1 MLRRLMSRLR
11 RYLVTG
17 LIVVAP
23 LGVTAWILRWL
34 FLRLDSI
41 LGRYLSTA
49 GVEPF
54 PGLGL
59 LVLVLL
65 LIFVGWMLRW
75 ALGRKLVGWWN
86 SVLSRMPLTRTIYN
100 ASSQIVQTVLAR
112 KERLFQ
118 RCALIEYPSPG
129 SFSLAFVT
137 ARSPDEI
144 EERMGTRAITVFL
157 PTAPNPASGFLLMLP
172 AERVHVLEMSV
183 EEGLKLVLSVGAVA
197 PGDEARHVTGLDLD
211 RLIREAGVEDAPRP
225 EGRRGWGR
233 GSRRTKRERASE
245 EERGPGGEPGPE
257 GERGERPGEEPRR
270 VDDGEPPAE
279 DGKEER

>member
-23 LGVTAWILRWL
+23 LGVTAWVLRWL

-41 LGRYLSTA
+41 LGRYVSTV

-54 PGLGL
+54 PGMGL
-59 LVLVLL
+59 FVLVVL

-86 SVLSRMPLTRTIYN
+86 SVLSRLPLTRTIYN

-144 EERMGTRAITVFL
+144 EARMGTRAITVFL

-183 EEGLKLVLSVGAVA
+183 EEGLKLVLSIGAVA
-197 PGDEARHVTGLDLD
+197 PGDDARHVTGLDLD
-211 RLIREAGVEDAPRP
+211 RLIREAEAEDAPRP
-225 EGRRGWGR
+225 GGRRRWGR
-233 GSRRTKRERASE
+233 GSRPAE
-245 EERGPGGEPGPE
+245 GEGTPEE
-257 GERGERPGEEPRR
+257 GERPDADEPTRGDEPTPPDERPEGDGTEGE
-270 VDDGEPPAE
+270 G
-279 DGKEER
+279 